1 VFWGLTV
8 YLILFAL
15 FLAVVLLTSF
25 KIFVI
30 GLILC
35 AAIFLFGMFGVNEV
49 TDYLG
54 NKFPDET
61 VDGVIYEFD
70 RINDLGE
77 GVFRLSNSTKT
88 YTVRRDEMVQRQK
101 AQKNQ
106 ALVSLFSLIGSLVMV
121 MLIYALMRGSGD

>member
-1 VFWGLTV
+1 M

-15 FLAVVLLTSF
+15 FMAVVLLTSF

-49 TDYLG
+49 TNFLG
-54 NKFPDET
+54 NKFPSET

-88 YTVRRDEMVQRQK
+88 YTIRRDKMVLRQK
-101 AQKNQ
+101 VQKQQ
-106 ALVSLFSLIGSLVMV
+106 ALVSLCSLLGSLTMV

>member
-1 VFWGLTV
+1 M

-15 FLAVVLLTSF
+15 FMAVVLLTSF

-49 TDYLG
+49 TNYLG
-54 NKFPDET
+54 NKFPAEI
-61 VDGVIYEFD
+61 VDGVTYEFD

-101 AQKNQ
+101 AQKDQ
-106 ALVSLFSLIGSLVMV
+106 ALVSLCSLLGSLTMV